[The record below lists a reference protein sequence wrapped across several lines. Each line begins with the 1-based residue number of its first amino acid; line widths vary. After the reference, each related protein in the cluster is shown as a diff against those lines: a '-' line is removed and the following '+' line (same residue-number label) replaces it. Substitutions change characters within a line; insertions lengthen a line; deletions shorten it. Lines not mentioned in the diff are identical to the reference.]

1 MTVKKQFLI
10 KIHKMAPEH
19 LVAVGQHRRYVNE
32 VCAPVFSA
40 EDESSE
46 KH

>member
-1 MTVKKQFLI
+1 MQQFLI

-19 LVAVGQHRRYVNE
+19 LLTVRQHCRYVNE